1 MLRDTL
7 KSVRQFI
14 YLTFMSPDY
23 HELIEYRLKQSM
35 SVKIARRLTSGSFEC
50 HRISKQSHPR
60 VCTFHPVF
68 NA

>member
-7 KSVRQFI
+7 KSVRQYF

-35 SVKIARRLTSGSFEC
+35 SVKIARRLTSGSYEC
-50 HRISKQSHPR
+50 HRILKKSHPR